1 MDFGFIIGSGISNG
15 LIWAIMSIGIYIT
28 YRILDIADLGIE
40 GTFPLGASV
49 VAILIVSG
57 FNPVIATLIALF
69 AGAFFG
75 TITGIL
81 HTKFK
86 IPAILSGIITMTG
99 LFTINMLVLGGFKEA
114 LPSLALLNPTTNVA
128 YPTIFTFVRTF
139 LQNNQNNVLSMIIG
153 LIIIILLV
161 VVIPMIIR
169 MIKKIIK
176 HEFKNKLTSSII
188 QVIICSIIS
197 LIIIIGLVFIVLGLL
212 NIGFVKSL
220 NTLIIKLLT
229 VKTISVIIV
238 AGIILSAVFGICYW
252 FFGTEIGMS
261 LRATGNNSRMAKAQ
275 GINTDLMIIL
285 GLAISNALVA
295 LCGAIYAQ
303 STLAANTQQG
313 QGTIVIGLATIVIG
327 ESIFGRQDFK
337 KSIISV
343 IVGSILYFLL
353 EAVAIDFQVQHYLK
367 LVRAILVTVVLVIP
381 FIKNKIKL
389 KKKETGGLNNVT
401 N

>member
-15 LIWAIMSIGIYIT
+15 LIWAVLSIGIYIT

-57 FNPVIATLIALF
+57 LNPVLATIIALF

-86 IPAILSGIITMTG
+86 IPAILAGIITMTG
-99 LFTINMLVLGGFKEA
+99 LFTINMFVLGGFKDA
-114 LPSLALLNPTTNVA
+114 LPSLPLLDPTTKEA

-139 LQNNQNNVLSMIIG
+139 LQSNQNNVLTILVG
-153 LIIIILLV
+153 LILIVLLIIFVPL
-161 VVIPMIIR
+161 IIKL
-169 MIKKIIK
+169 IKKIIK
-176 HEFKNKLTSSII
+176 HEFKEKLAKSIFQTIIYSIVSII
-188 QVIICSIIS
+188 
-197 LIIIIGLVFIVLGLL
+197 IVLGLGVIICGL
-212 NIGFVKSL
+212 FNVGFINSF
-220 NTLIIKLLT
+220 NSTIIKLLT
-229 VKTISVIIV
+229 IKTISVIIV
-238 AGIILSAVFGICYW
+238 AGIILSIVFGICYW

-285 GLAISNALVA
+285 GLAISNGLVA
-295 LCGAIYAQ
+295 FCGAIYAQ

-343 IVGSILYFLL
+343 IVGSLLYFLL
-353 EAVAIDFQVQHYLK
+353 EAVAIDLQVQHYLK

-389 KKKETGGLNNVT
+389 KKKDTGGLNNVT